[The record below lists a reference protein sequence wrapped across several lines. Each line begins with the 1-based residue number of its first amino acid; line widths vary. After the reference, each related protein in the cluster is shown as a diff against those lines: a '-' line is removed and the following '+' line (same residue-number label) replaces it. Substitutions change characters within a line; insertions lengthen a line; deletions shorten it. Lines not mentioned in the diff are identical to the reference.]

1 MSSYEEE
8 QPGQEPTEAPR
19 FRSNYDGTGIGERS
33 QKRRMWA
40 KNRKV
45 WMRVSSTEPFEFLKW
60 VDDYQYD
67 DVRGGWDYLLRDK
80 DGNVYEKWVREEDT
94 TKA

>member
-1 MSSYEEE
+1 
-8 QPGQEPTEAPR
+8 
-19 FRSNYDGTGIGERS
+19 
-33 QKRRMWA
+33 
-40 KNRKV
+40 
-45 WMRVSSTEPFEFLKW
+45 MRVSSTEPFDFLKW

-67 DVRGGWDYLLRDK
+67 NVRGGWEYLLRDK